1 MMMDSFRVW
10 PDVFGPLGFKALSM
24 ELRAVRSPLASFMW
38 DGPVAHMAPC
48 IRCGESIPEQ
58 HCTCGLH
65 ASYGAG
71 QVLDQYIQYRE
82 RFLVVVE
89 AQGTVI
95 LHEDGWR
102 AEQCA
107 VHAIVELY
115 AGNVIKHMML
125 LSAARLLGGPPLI
138 SLEDA
143 IDIVQAQYRRNLQ
156 YGNWQASWHTDPGTF
171 ATACPPA

>member
-1 MMMDSFRVW
+1 MIDAFHMW

-24 ELRAVRSPLASFMW
+24 EQNAVRSPLATFMW
-38 DGPVAHMAPC
+38 DGPVAHMATC
-48 IRCGESIPEQ
+48 VRCGASIPEQ
-58 HCTCGLH
+58 YCTCGLH
-65 ASYGAG
+65 ASYSAG
-71 QVLDQYIQYRE
+71 RVLDQYIQYRE

-95 LHEDGWR
+95 LHESGWR
-102 AEQCA
+102 AEQCG
-107 VHAIVELY
+107 VHAIIELY

-143 IDIVQAQYRRNLQ
+143 IEIVQTQNRRYLP
-156 YGNWQASWHTDPGTF
+156 YGNWQASWRTDPGTLA
-171 ATACPPA
+171 ATCPPA